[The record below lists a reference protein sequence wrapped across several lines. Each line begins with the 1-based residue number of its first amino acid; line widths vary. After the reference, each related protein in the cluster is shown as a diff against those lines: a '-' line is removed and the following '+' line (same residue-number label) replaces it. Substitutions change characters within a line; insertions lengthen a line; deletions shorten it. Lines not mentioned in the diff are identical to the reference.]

1 MNLASRRRASQLHP
15 LLATLRLAR
24 IWRLRCS
31 LNVPLNCSSVPQDS
45 FAPRFFERATRFSER
60 ATSFSERAPD
70 LFERAQ
76 RLFDD
81 SGGFLSFG
89 IPLPQKTAERNYQLP
104 TNCPRGR
111 WYL

>member
-1 MNLASRRRASQLHP
+1 M
-15 LLATLRLAR
+15 
-24 IWRLRCS
+24 
-31 LNVPLNCSSVPQDS
+31 PQDS

-60 ATSFSERAPD
+60 APSLSERAPD

-89 IPLPQKTAERNYQLP
+89 IPLPQKTAERNYKLP
-104 TNCPRGR
+104 ISKSKQREESSGDDGG
-111 WYL
+111 YEEGEDYFI